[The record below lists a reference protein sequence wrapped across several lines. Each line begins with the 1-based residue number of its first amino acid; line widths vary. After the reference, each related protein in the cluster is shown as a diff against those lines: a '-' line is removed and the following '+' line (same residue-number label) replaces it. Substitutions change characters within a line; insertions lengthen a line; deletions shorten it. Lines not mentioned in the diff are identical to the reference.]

1 MYQRNSITGEQ
12 QCLWGGFMGLPNV
25 LSSAHSN
32 NLFKSR
38 NISSWATGNVRTHG
52 KCSDSLVESDLF
64 ALGFDNGTAELLY
77 SSFVISGVLRLAFLR
92 AFRSVLIVRVAILGF
107 SNF

>member
-38 NISSWATGNVRTHG
+38 NSAYIIMGHG